1 MLRSQPFRALVLL
14 IIPLAACSVL
24 TPSPGSLDTA
34 ATASSEAAARS
45 SESTADEATAAAAP
59 KATTAREAKPA
70 SARADD
76 TRRRS
81 RANADLNDGNVLA
94 ILVAAN
100 EAQVQYAEIAL
111 AKSKNAEI
119 RKFALMTKFD
129 HESVNGA
136 VRALAKRLDIEPEN
150 TELSTSQYARAV
162 SMRAAFR
169 DLEGVSFD
177 SAYIANEVEF
187 HRTLLRTIDDVL
199 LRAADEDELK
209 TLLTAVRPAM
219 TAHLE
224 HAEVAARRVGVR

>member
-1 MLRSQPFRALVLL
+1 MPRSQPFRALVLL
-14 IIPLAACSVL
+14 MVPLAACSVL

-34 ATASSEAAARS
+34 TATSM
-45 SESTADEATAAAAP
+45 TGEATAP
-59 KATTAREAKPA
+59 GRV
-70 SARADD
+70 DD
-76 TRRRS
+76 SRRRS

-94 ILVAAN
+94 ILLAAN

-111 AKSKNAEI
+111 AKSKHAEI

-136 VRALAKRLDIEPEN
+136 VRELAKRLDIEPEN

-162 SMRAAFR
+162 SMRASFR

-177 SAYIANEVEF
+177 RAYIANEVEF

-199 LRAADEDELK
+199 LRAAKEDELR